1 MSQATSP
8 ALASKP
14 KALPIAAILMVVGS
28 LIMVVGLF
36 LPFVSSTTDSSI
48 SVSVIDVLKE
58 ESDLVES
65 GAKVLYSLIA
75 GTVGLSLV
83 LSALAFTGKKVWGW
97 LAVILS
103 FIIAGF
109 NGLMAM
115 APSESKSVQIDI
127 AATVIAG
134 AALVVFA
141 ASIAFLRRKKATANS

>member
-1 MSQATSP
+1 MAQATST

-14 KALPIAAILMVVGS
+14 KALPIAAIVMLVGS

-36 LPFVSSTTDSSI
+36 LPYVSSTADSSI
-48 SVSVIDVLKE
+48 NVSVIDVLKE

-65 GAKVLYSLIA
+65 GARVLYSLIA

-83 LSALAFTGKKVWGW
+83 LSGLAFTGKKVWGW

-115 APSESKSVQIDI
+115 APSEGKSMQIDS

-134 AALVVFA
+134 AALVVFV
-141 ASIAFLRRKKATANS
+141 ASIAFLRRKKPVNQA

>member
-1 MSQATSP
+1 MSHATSP

-14 KALPIAAILMVVGS
+14 KALPIAAIVMLVGS

-36 LPFVSSTTDSSI
+36 LPYVSSNADSSI
-48 SVSVIDVLKE
+48 NVSVIDVLKE
-58 ESDLVES
+58 ESDLVQS
-65 GAKVLYSLIA
+65 GAKVLYALIA
-75 GTVGLSLV
+75 GSVGLSLL
-83 LSALAFTGKKVWGW
+83 LSALALTGKKVWGW

-109 NGLMAM
+109 NGLMALM
-115 APSESKSVQIDI
+115 PNEGKSVQIDS

-141 ASIAFLRRKKATANS
+141 ASIGFLIRKKPVNQA